1 MMDAVGELVRSQG
14 YLFLTALLLGAALC
28 FVYDLFRV
36 FRRVVPH
43 NLQAVTLEDFLFW
56 ILWTL
61 AVMTML
67 DAMDRGVVRGF
78 SLGAVFLGM
87 LLYLL
92 CFSRSVI
99 AVLVFLA
106 RVILRIVGG
115 ILKVLL
121 APARKFVVFIR
132 PVMRYNREK
141 RQKRR
146 LAGREKR
153 REARQRKKAEAVKRN
168 GKKDAGHRK
177 QEKKEEK
184 VHGTDR
190 RG

>member
-141 RQKRR
+141 RQKW
-146 LAGREKR
+146 
-153 REARQRKKAEAVKRN
+153 REARQRKKAEAVKRH

>member
-14 YLFLTALLLGAALC
+14 YLFLTALLLGVALC
-28 FVYDLFRV
+28 FLYDLFRV

-43 NLQAVTLEDFLFW
+43 NLRAVTLEDFLFW

-67 DAMDRGVVRGF
+67 DTMDRGVVRGF

-92 CFSRSVI
+92 CFSRSVL

-106 RVILRIVGG
+106 RGIFKILGRIFG
-115 ILKVLL
+115 ILL
-121 APARKFVVFIR
+121 APIRKLVVFIR
-132 PVMRYNREK
+132 PIMRYNREK
-141 RQKRR
+141 RRERR

-153 REARQRKKAEAVKRN
+153 REIRQRIKTEAGKRHGKA
-168 GKKDAGHRK
+168 DARHRK
-177 QEKKEEK
+177 QKKKEKK
-184 VHGTDR
+184 VHGKGR

>member
-132 PVMRYNREK
+132 PVMRYNRENAK
-141 RQKRR
+141 RGAGGTGKEKRSPAAKKGGGGKEAWKKRR
-146 LAGREKR
+146 GSSKTREER
-153 REARQRKKAEAVKRN
+153 R
-168 GKKDAGHRK
+168 
-177 QEKKEEK
+177 K

>member
-92 CFSRSVI
+92 CFSRRCV
-99 AVLVFLA
+99 
-106 RVILRIVGG
+106 
-115 ILKVLL
+115 
-121 APARKFVVFIR
+121 
-132 PVMRYNREK
+132 
-141 RQKRR
+141 
-146 LAGREKR
+146 
-153 REARQRKKAEAVKRN
+153 
-168 GKKDAGHRK
+168 
-177 QEKKEEK
+177 
-184 VHGTDR
+184 
-190 RG
+190 

>member
-67 DAMDRGVVRGF
+67 DAMDLGRVPGVFPGGGF
-78 SLGAVFLGM
+78 SWACCSIFCASAGA
-87 LLYLL
+87 
-92 CFSRSVI
+92 
-99 AVLVFLA
+99 
-106 RVILRIVGG
+106 
-115 ILKVLL
+115 
-121 APARKFVVFIR
+121 
-132 PVMRYNREK
+132 
-141 RQKRR
+141 
-146 LAGREKR
+146 
-153 REARQRKKAEAVKRN
+153 
-168 GKKDAGHRK
+168 
-177 QEKKEEK
+177 
-184 VHGTDR
+184 
-190 RG
+190 